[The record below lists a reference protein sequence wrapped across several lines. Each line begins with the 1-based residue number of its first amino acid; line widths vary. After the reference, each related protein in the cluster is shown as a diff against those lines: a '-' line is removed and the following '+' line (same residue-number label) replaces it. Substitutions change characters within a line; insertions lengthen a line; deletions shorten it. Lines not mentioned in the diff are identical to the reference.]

1 MPFMLFL
8 FKFKASPRFLGGA
21 FDFLDLKAS
30 VWIDGF
36 CLIWRFRCEQLTYTT
51 TSSANQLFSGRF
63 DGFVAVNLLHRHFIG
78 KSTCFGKNWRFR
90 CGELTSPPLLRQIS
104 LFLKNLTLSWRST
117 HFTATSSAS
126 QGKSACFWRIWRFRD
141 GELTSPPL
149 LRQISS
155 FLADLTVK
163 LRATHFTSTS
173 PPSPGKS
180 SLFLTN
186 LTLSL
191 RWT

>member
-51 TSSANQLFSGRF
+51 TSSANQFFSGRF
-63 DGFVAVNLLHRHFIG
+63 DGFVAVNLLHHHF
-78 KSTCFGKNWRFR
+78 F
-90 CGELTSPPLLRQIS
+90 
-104 LFLKNLTLSWRST
+104 
-117 HFTATSSAS
+117 
-126 QGKSACFWRIWRFRD
+126 GKSACFWRIWRFRC
-141 GELTSPPL
+141 GQLTSPPL
-149 LRQISS
+149 LRQ
-155 FLADLTVK
+155 VN
-163 LRATHFTSTS
+163 
-173 PPSPGKS
+173 
-180 SLFLTN
+180 LFRKE

-191 RWT
+191 RWTHFTTTSSANQLVSEEFDAFAEVNSLHRHFFGKSRQISLFLKDLTVSWRWTYFTATSSANQLFSGRFDG